1 MKKILTAA
9 AALAAAALL
18 AFALIPATQPAP
30 AFALADL
37 SGRRVSEADLQGK
50 VTFVNFWFPSCPGC
64 VSEMPKIIAMSH
76 HYQAQDGFQILA
88 VAQPYDP
95 ESAVRTYAR
104 ERGMDF
110 AVLYD
115 TDKTAAR
122 AFGTAVYPTS
132 FLIDKQGRVL
142 KTFVG
147 EPDFAELY
155 RQIDAELA
163 K

>member
-9 AALAAAALL
+9 ALLAVAALL
-18 AFALIPATQPAP
+18 ALVLIPSDKPAP
-30 AFALADL
+30 AFVLSDL
-37 SGRRVSEADLQGK
+37 DGRTITDARLQGRVS
-50 VTFVNFWFPSCPGC
+50 FVNFWFPSCPGC
-64 VSEMPKIIAMSH
+64 VSEMPKIIDMSR
-76 HYQAQDGFQILA
+76 HYKNQSGFQILA
-88 VAQPYDP
+88 VAEPYDP
-95 ESAVRTYAR
+95 ESTVRTYVR
-104 ERGMDF
+104 EHGIDF
-110 AVLYD
+110 AVMYD
-115 TDKTAAR
+115 ADKAAAR

-155 RQIDAELA
+155 RQIDSELA

>member
-9 AALAAAALL
+9 AALAAAAFL
-18 AFALIPATQPAP
+18 AFALIPAAQPAP
-30 AFALADL
+30 AFALSDL

-64 VSEMPKIIAMSH
+64 VSEMPKIIEMSH
-76 HYQAQDGFQILA
+76 RYQKQNGFQILA
-88 VAQPYDP
+88 IAQPYDP
-95 ESAVRTYAR
+95 KGAVETYAR

-115 TDKTAAR
+115 ADKTAAR

-142 KTFVG
+142 TTFVG

>member
-1 MKKILTAA
+1 
-9 AALAAAALL
+9 
-18 AFALIPATQPAP
+18 
-30 AFALADL
+30 
-37 SGRRVSEADLQGK
+37 
-50 VTFVNFWFPSCPGC
+50 
-64 VSEMPKIIAMSH
+64 MPKIIEMSH
-76 HYQAQDGFQILA
+76 RYQKQNGFQILA
-88 VAQPYDP
+88 IAQPYDP
-95 ESAVRTYAR
+95 KGAVETYAR

-115 TDKTAAR
+115 ADKTAAR

-155 RQIDAELA
+155 RQIDTELA